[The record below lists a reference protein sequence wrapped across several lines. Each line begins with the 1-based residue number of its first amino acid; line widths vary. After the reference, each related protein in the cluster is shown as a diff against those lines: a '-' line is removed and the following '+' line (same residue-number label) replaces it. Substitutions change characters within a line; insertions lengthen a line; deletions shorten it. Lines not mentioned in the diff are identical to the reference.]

1 MAEIAIPMVALAGLF
16 IMNNQNKKSDSL
28 ESFSQR
34 TGQYENKFLPNVDV
48 PNTNFPGE
56 YPVQNT
62 ANDLTSQ
69 LSTVNKFDGQS
80 VYTDKYFNPN
90 SKSSLLGGNSGQNSN
105 MFSNQIPNPSTAQY
119 VSLTGEKVGTDYF
132 QHNNMAPFF
141 GSHLRTIRT
150 DANSTEGIMDNY
162 TGSGSQIISKTERA
176 PLFAPQE
183 NNQFAFGAP
192 NMSDFYQSRVNPSTK
207 MSNVKPFAEQ
217 HVAPGIGAGYGN
229 EGSGGYNSGLNAR
242 DMYLPRT
249 VDELRVENHQK
260 PGGIGLYGYEGPAIS
275 AITSRGILGQMEKN
289 RVDTSFEMGPER
301 LFTTGG
307 GTTAPTSRAIDV
319 LKNGSRHETA
329 VEYIGGA
336 GASNDAT
343 YIDGEY
349 MPSKHIDL
357 GAIPLA
363 PGYRV
368 NAGGANESDFG
379 NKSKMMYQNNRTAN
393 DNETYFGAFGSAIG
407 AVVAP
412 LLDALRPSRRENTIG
427 TLRPY
432 QNPGTTVSNSYVF
445 NPADRPATTIK
456 ETTEESNGHLFI
468 DRNQRGGAY
477 EVSTNQPVINNRMT
491 QNQSYIGGGSAG
503 ERGREA
509 RRYDAEYNQRNNDLK
524 SSTLSSYTTGGNMGL
539 FSGDVNMTAKPKDN
553 LQKNNRAL
561 DPTMPTQTP
570 AIGMMGQPYA
580 SSGSNLYSNIQL
592 DRSNPDMLSQL
603 KGNPFAVSHL
613 NGL

>member
-16 IMNNQNKKSDSL
+16 VMNKQKKK

-34 TGQYENKFLPNVDV
+34 TGDYENKYLPNIDV
-48 PNTNFPGE
+48 PNTNFPEE
-56 YPVQNT
+56 YPVQSP
-62 ANDLTSQ
+62 ANDLTSK
-69 LSTVNKFDGQS
+69 LSTVNKFDSPS

-90 SKSSLLGGNSGQNSN
+90 SKSSILGGTSGQNSN
-105 MFSNQIPNPSTAQY
+105 MFSSQVPNPATAQY
-119 VSLTGEKVGTDYF
+119 VSLTGEKVGTEYF

-150 DANSTEGIMDNY
+150 DANSTESIMDSY
-162 TGSGSQIISKTERA
+162 TGSGSQIITKTERA

-183 NNQFAFGAP
+183 NYQYAYGAP
-192 NMSDFYQSRVNPSTK
+192 NMSDFFQSRVNPSNK

-229 EGSGGYNSGLNAR
+229 DGVGGYNSGLMAR

-249 VDELRVENHQK
+249 VDELRVANHQK
-260 PGGIGLYGYEGPAIS
+260 SGGIGLYGHEGPAMAS
-275 AITSRGILGQMEKN
+275 ITNRGVLGQMEKN
-289 RVDTSFEMGPER
+289 RVDTSFELGPER
-301 LFTTGG
+301 YFTTTGG
-307 GTTAPTSRAIDV
+307 TIAPTSRAINI
-319 LKNGSRHETA
+319 LKDGARQETS

-336 GASNDAT
+336 GATNEAA
-343 YIDGEY
+343 YVDGEY

-357 GAIPLA
+357 GAVPIA
-363 PGYRV
+363 PAYRT
-368 NAGGANESDFG
+368 GANGSNEADYG
-379 NKSKMMYQNNRTAN
+379 HKSKMVYQNNRTVNSN
-393 DNETYFGAFGSAIG
+393 DTYFGAFGGAIG

-456 ETTEESNGHLFI
+456 ETTEDSKGHLFI

-477 EVSTNQPVINNRMT
+477 AVTENQAAVNNRMT
-491 QNQSYIGGGSAG
+491 QNICYTGVGSAG

-524 SSTLSSYTTGGNMGL
+524 SSTVASYTPSGNMGL
-539 FSGDVNMTAKPKDN
+539 FSGDINMSGKAKDDW
-553 LQKNNRAL
+553 LKNNRAL
-561 DPTMPTQTP
+561 DPTMPSQTP
-570 AIGMMGQPYA
+570 SLGMMGQQ
-580 SSGSNLYSNIQL
+580 SSAQNGLYPNIQL
-592 DRSNPDMLSQL
+592 DRTNPDLLSQL
-603 KGNPFAVSHL
+603 KGNPFVISHL